1 MGKPTPSDLA
11 QALSGIYKDPVGE
24 PPSLDLAASDWNGW
38 LRALQHSLWETTR
51 RPHSRNP
58 YELRVT
64 RETRRLTP
72 EEWSTLQDVLRTHQG
87 EVICELHN
95 ACMGFGCG
103 LAVFEEPPRI
113 YPGADLKPEF
123 LLDVTKDHLPLT
135 VCDLR
140 EKGEHGSDCRDL
152 TFFKD
157 GWRAFSPFSHND
169 INTKRLKENGFGP
182 PKSESHYDY

>member
-1 MGKPTPSDLA
+1 M
-11 QALSGIYKDPVGE
+11 
-24 PPSLDLAASDWNGW
+24 
-38 LRALQHSLWETTR
+38 
-51 RPHSRNP
+51 
-58 YELRVT
+58 
-64 RETRRLTP
+64 TP
-72 EEWSTLQDVLRTHQG
+72 EEWSALQDVLRSHQA
-87 EVICELHN
+87 EIICELHN

-103 LAVFEEPPRI
+103 LAVYEEPPRL

-140 EKGEHGSDCRDL
+140 EKDERGSDCRDR

-169 INTKRLKENGFGP
+169 TNAAQLKEYGFEA
-182 PKSESHYDY
+182 PKSEGHYDY